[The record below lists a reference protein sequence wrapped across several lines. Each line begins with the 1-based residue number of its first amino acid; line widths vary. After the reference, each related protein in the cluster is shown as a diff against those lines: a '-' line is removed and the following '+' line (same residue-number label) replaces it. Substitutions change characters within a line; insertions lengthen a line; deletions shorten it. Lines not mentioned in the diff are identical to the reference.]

1 MLKKFSDYQEK
12 IQYAK
17 ELMAVFT
24 ADKRFKN
31 MFAKSS
37 SFPDKGFQA
46 LIKNDGEIANDISH
60 LYSSGK
66 DIFETLSSIASL
78 GSAELTDAN
87 KEAIDKAYE
96 KLTDSF
102 SELYNDGKT
111 PSEKMSS
118 YMQATNN
125 TKVSKGTLP
134 FVYGLASSL
143 EKLNYTIKRDCGKQY
158 FEELQGMDTV
168 KENDKKIAIDCAKQI
183 SDFAAKYKLDSKS
196 LLALTNKNEYL
207 EAAKK
212 VYASNFD
219 LNKITDP
226 AERNN
231 LKNNIDKAI
240 QLELEDSELQRT
252 EKAINDADLNI
263 LIGTYENYVKDVER
277 FKIFSQSSTQ
287 KDNEVHRM
295 EYEINKARALL
306 SSKRQG
312 LGDVMIAEY
321 QNKVGELNN
330 DIAKIGEF
338 MRISASMAA
347 NKNGEVSPDY
357 TEKVKEMTELCE
369 RLSGQKN
376 LSPAK
381 QNEILRAQHAK
392 LTDELSDFKKRDENK
407 KYAEYDK
414 EEKAF
419 TKLKADYAN
428 AKKGRSEMAK
438 EYSEQ
443 LSTVNYKKNFYQI
456 ELNKICDAYGI
467 KHLGHSQS
475 IEDHAKILTQLQN
488 AKTKIL
494 ADSHNR
500 EQEIRMQLS
509 NIGNDMYK
517 CAQKYGADIGGMSS
531 FFKKRES
538 VFNELN
544 NVRNSGTIL
553 KDKLPEIKAREKD
566 IYDAGIDIQIDVP
579 TDQLK
584 SMLDKLSVFMPDP
597 DKKGNSKEYMAMHE
611 AIQKA
616 KALYESGEDISREA
630 HIKAAKDIKEAAN
643 KYLDAK
649 SHQIRF
655 WPFSSNQRYARILN
669 AQSLASAAEKME
681 EIANSISPIE
691 AQYNKLMGP
700 SGKYNVN
707 NPKYEENLL
716 TDIFDKAKQQ
726 KQPEKT
732 NELEAKEQQN
742 VMQ

>member
-1 MLKKFSDYQEK
+1 MALNEEGKMETVKVKIVSRSGLLPAYETEGSAGMDLRAFLEAPMTIKAGGRALVPTGLFIELPPGYEAQVRARSGLAIRKGIGMPNGIGTVDSDYRG
-12 IQYAK
+12 
-17 ELMAVFT
+17 ELLV
-24 ADKRFKN
+24 
-31 MFAKSS
+31 
-37 SFPDKGFQA
+37 P
-46 LIKNDGEIANDISH
+46 LINWGEEDFLINSGDRIAQMIISRV
-60 LYSSGK
+60 
-66 DIFETLSSIASL
+66 ER
-78 GSAELTDAN
+78 AELV
-87 KEAIDKAYE
+87 
-96 KLTDSF
+96 
-102 SELYNDGKT
+102 
-111 PSEKMSS
+111 P
-118 YMQATNN
+118 
-125 TKVSKGTLP
+125 V
-134 FVYGLASSL
+134 
-143 EKLNYTIKRDCGKQY
+143 
-158 FEELQGMDTV
+158 
-168 KENDKKIAIDCAKQI
+168 
-183 SDFAAKYKLDSKS
+183 
-196 LLALTNKNEYL
+196 
-207 EAAKK
+207 
-212 VYASNFD
+212 
-219 LNKITDP
+219 
-226 AERNN
+226 
-231 LKNNIDKAI
+231 
-240 QLELEDSELQRT
+240 LELEDSELQRT

-295 EYEINKARALL
+295 EYEINKARTLL

-330 DIAKIGEF
+330 DIAKVGEF

-538 VFNELN
+538 VFQELN